1 MLSLLM
7 IVVPVFLVFVVGFTA
22 QKLLKMDI
30 KSVSSVSL
38 YILFPCLAFTTFYT
52 SPLDGEFL
60 YALFYSL
67 LLMLVLTVITIII
80 ARLLKYGRA
89 EIGAMLL
96 GVLFPNSGNYGAPV
110 VLFAINAAAFD
121 YAIMLTVIHT
131 FIISTVGIFIASY
144 GSGAAITVREAVQSV
159 MRVPVIYAVLTAI
172 IFQLINFEIP
182 AAFMEIIEM
191 IGAASI
197 PIVMLILGM
206 QLAEMKLGHSG
217 MTEVTGLVV
226 MRMAISPLIAMGL
239 TLFMPVD
246 DTFKLVFI
254 ILNAMPVAANAT
266 MIAAAYN
273 TKPDTVSLGAFITT
287 LLSLIAL
294 PVWLFVLGIG
304 MQP

>member
-7 IVVPVFLVFVVGFTA
+7 IVVPVFLVFVIGFTA

-38 YILFPCLAFTTFYT
+38 YILFPALAFTTFYT
-52 SPLDGEFL
+52 NPLDGEFL

-67 LLMLVLTVITIII
+67 LLMLILTVITIII

-144 GSGAAITVREAVQSV
+144 GNGAAITVREGFQSV

-287 LLSLIAL
+287 LLSLITL

-304 MQP
+304 VQP

>member
-7 IVVPVFLVFVVGFTA
+7 IVVPVFLVFVIGFTA

-38 YILFPCLAFTTFYT
+38 YILFPALAFTTFYT
-52 SPLDGEFL
+52 NPLDGEFL
-60 YALFYSL
+60 YALLFSL
-67 LLMLVLTVITIII
+67 ILMLILTVITIVI

-89 EIGAMLL
+89 EIGALLL

-144 GSGAAITVREAVQSV
+144 GNGAAITVREGLRSV
-159 MRVPVIYAVLTAI
+159 MRVPVIYAVVIAI
-172 IFQLINFEIP
+172 VLQLMNFEIP
-182 AAFMEIIEM
+182 TAFMEIIEM
-191 IGAASI
+191 LGAASI

-206 QLAEMKLGHSG
+206 QLADMKFGHSRV
-217 MTEVTGLVV
+217 TEVTGLVT
-226 MRMAISPLIAMGL
+226 MRMVVSPVIATGL
-239 TLFMPVD
+239 TVFMPID
-246 DTFKLVFI
+246 DKFKLVFI

-273 TKPDTVSLGAFITT
+273 TKPDTVSLGALLTT

-294 PVWLFVLGIG
+294 PIWLWVLGVG
-304 MQP
+304 V

>member
-7 IVVPVFLVFVVGFTA
+7 IVVPVFLVFVIGFTA

-52 SPLDGEFL
+52 NPLDGEFL
-60 YALFYSL
+60 YALFYSVI
-67 LLMLVLTVITIII
+67 LMLTLTLVTIVI
-80 ARLLKYGRA
+80 ASVLKYSRA

-144 GSGAAITVREAVQSV
+144 GNGAAITVREGIRSV
-159 MRVPVIYAVLTAI
+159 MRVPVIYAVMIAVI
-172 IFQLINFEIP
+172 MQLLNFDIP
-182 AAFMEIIEM
+182 PQFMEVIEM

-206 QLAEMKLGHSG
+206 QLADMKLGHSKI
-217 MTEVTGLVV
+217 TEVTGLVV
-226 MRMAISPLIAMGL
+226 MRMVVSPLIAMVL
-239 TLFMPVD
+239 TLFMPID
-246 DTFKLVFI
+246 EIFKLVFI

-273 TKPDTVSLGAFITT
+273 TKPDTVSLGAFVTT
-287 LLSLIAL
+287 VLSLIAL
-294 PVWLFVLGIG
+294 PVWLYVLGIG
-304 MQP
+304 M

>member
-7 IVVPVFLVFVVGFTA
+7 IVVPVFLVFVIGFIA

-30 KSVSSVSL
+30 KSVSSISL
-38 YILFPCLAFTTFYT
+38 YILFPFLAFTTFYNN
-52 SPLDGEFL
+52 PLNGEFF
-60 YALFYSL
+60 YALVFSL
-67 LLMLVLTVITIII
+67 ILMLVLTLITILVAWI
-80 ARLLKYGRA
+80 LKYGRE
-89 EIGAMLL
+89 EIGALLL

-110 VLFAINAAAFD
+110 VLFAINAVAFD

-131 FIISTVGIFIASY
+131 FIISTIGIFIASY
-144 GSGAAITVREAVQSV
+144 GNGAAITVREGLRSV
-159 MRVPVIYAVLTAI
+159 MRVPVIYAVVIAI
-172 IFQLINFEIP
+172 ILQLVNFEIP

-206 QLAEMKLGHSG
+206 QLANMKLGQSSV
-217 MTEVTGLVV
+217 TEVSAVV
-226 MRMAISPLIAMGL
+226 VLRMVVSPMIAMSL
-239 TLFMPVD
+239 TMFMPID

-254 ILNAMPVAANAT
+254 LLNAMPVAANAT

-287 LLSLIAL
+287 LLSLIML
-294 PVWLFVLGIG
+294 PIWLWVLGIG
-304 MQP
+304 V